1 VINQQAWTGA
11 WRGAENAGAEAV
23 EAAVSPAVRR
33 DCIALSLLE
42 EEEEAGRVRCVCRW
56 LHQPGALGEPVGQL
70 SVGSHAFV
78 KALGEPFLRVSPV
91 SFPFGGAGGHP
102 MLASEEAVLYAGEL
116 EVGEQGEVVRW
127 NNCSGTYKAA
137 DAMCFQTGLP
147 LDKFWALVPG
157 GPPGAAEPGRHWVS
171 AGGVVMRRV
180 LRLDDA
186 EYEAVRARWQA
197 HVGRLCRRDSEAA
210 ACRALL
216 EQASEERVEAVGQYG
231 YLTRVGEGDG
241 PDGGVATQRMPSD
254 TLAAVAIGRSKSRG
268 RMWR

>member
-1 VINQQAWTGA
+1 MTASM
-11 WRGAENAGAEAV
+11 RLMHE
-23 EAAVSPAVRR
+23 
-33 DCIALSLLE
+33 
-42 EEEEAGRVRCVCRW
+42 VC
-56 LHQPGALGEPVGQL
+56 
-70 SVGSHAFV
+70 GSGHITV
-78 KALGEPFLRVSPV
+78 
-91 SFPFGGAGGHP
+91 GGADDD
-102 MLASEEAVLYAGEL
+102 L
-116 EVGEQGEVVRW
+116 R
-127 NNCSGTYKAA
+127 
-137 DAMCFQTGLP
+137 
-147 LDKFWALVPG
+147 
-157 GPPGAAEPGRHWVS
+157 RHWVS

-186 EYEAVRARWQA
+186 EYEAVRTRWQA